1 MGRCSPKAWYE
12 SQKAAAESAAV
23 EAVLG
28 EVEELTSGVAE
39 ELVSEVLLSP
49 LTLLGEEE
57 EHKTQV
63 NGGCRVGRESVGE
76 EVHLSGSVHT
86 LV

>member
-1 MGRCSPKAWYE
+1 MIRWFTLTHKLRVLVEMEGTDVWPRCSPKAWYE

-28 EVEELTSGVAE
+28 EVEELTSGVVE

-49 LTLLGEEE
+49 LTLTASHPEYLPY
-57 EHKTQV
+57 T
-63 NGGCRVGRESVGE
+63 RI
-76 EVHLSGSVHT
+76 
-86 LV
+86 